1 MGDTLKYLLY
11 VLPVIGVVA
20 LVFYLIIRKQNRKT
34 DAFKN
39 ALTKEQ
45 KDRLINT
52 KPVRADASRGGFI
65 LEALV
70 VELRDKGA
78 KTFVRLMWFNALI
91 QNNSFLDMMTA
102 NVNVSTEEAK
112 RRDLKVGDFVR
123 FWFNPQQQKW
133 DIMF

>member
-1 MGDTLKYLLY
+1 M
-11 VLPVIGVVA
+11 A

-112 RRDLKVGDFVR
+112 SRDLKVGDFVR

>member
-1 MGDTLKYLLY
+1 MVRDPSGY
-11 VLPVIGVVA
+11 VSVFLIF
-20 LVFYLIIRKQNRKT
+20 LV
-34 DAFKN
+34 
-39 ALTKEQ
+39 
-45 KDRLINT
+45 
-52 KPVRADASRGGFI
+52 
-65 LEALV
+65 
-70 VELRDKGA
+70 
-78 KTFVRLMWFNALI
+78 

>member
-91 QNNSFLDMMTA
+91 QNRKVIRTDIIITVSKE
-102 NVNVSTEEAK
+102 NVFSTSHIQSAIP
-112 RRDLKVGDFVR
+112 RR
-123 FWFNPQQQKW
+123 
-133 DIMF
+133 

>member
-65 LEALV
+65 LEA
-70 VELRDKGA
+70 
-78 KTFVRLMWFNALI
+78 
-91 QNNSFLDMMTA
+91 FLDMMTA